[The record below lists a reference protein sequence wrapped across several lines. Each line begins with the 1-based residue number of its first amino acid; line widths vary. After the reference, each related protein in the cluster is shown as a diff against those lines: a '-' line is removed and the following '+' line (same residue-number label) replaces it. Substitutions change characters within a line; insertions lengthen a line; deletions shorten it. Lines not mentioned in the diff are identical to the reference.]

1 MSDFDI
7 FGSDSDSSSDS
18 AAPAS
23 HPASNPD
30 EVEAGVG
37 GAADAVS
44 AICVALISKWTSYN
58 RPRSATSALS
68 VVDDVLND
76 HYFSNSKK
84 TVSIGE
90 YRVGVFASSSSS
102 SSTTTATTISSS
114 SSSSSLVAL
123 VEGIKGKG
131 MECSS
136 FDFDYVRR
144 DCREREGADLSFEF
158 DAVVHVLAKSS
169 NSSDCLSSVLET
181 YRDASKVTPG
191 AAIIVASFDPV
202 GSLPPPPSGIDVP
215 LVKLISDSLHEYRKP
230 TALANSL
237 SCSWSDQDDLRER
250 EILEE
255 ITVPLTVSEYMAV
268 DPSTQARVTSLTR
281 TSILSAASAILSEFP
296 STMTMPAT
304 QSPFPLTNVA
314 LSSLFSP
321 ILLSLLLSS
330 LAAQTTAYASSPPFF
345 PPRTSAACRRLP
357 YRICARP
364 LRR

>member
-314 LSSLFSP
+314 LSSLLFSYLFYF
-321 ILLSLLLSS
+321 LLSPRRPRRMH
-330 LAAQTTAYASSPPFF
+330 PPRPSF
-345 PPRTSAACRRLP
+345 PPGHRQPVVGFPIGSAQGR
-357 YRICARP
+357 
-364 LRR
+364 